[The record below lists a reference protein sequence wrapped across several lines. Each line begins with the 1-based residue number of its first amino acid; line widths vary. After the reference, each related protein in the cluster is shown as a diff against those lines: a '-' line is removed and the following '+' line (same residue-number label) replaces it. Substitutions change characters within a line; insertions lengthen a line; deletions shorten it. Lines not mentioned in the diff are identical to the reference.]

1 MEILEGIGG
10 QVTRR
15 NVLAGAA
22 VGVLAGVLAD
32 PVQAQEVAASLDMI
46 ELTTKTGRKVSGALA
61 LPEAL
66 PAPTMLI
73 MHEWWGLND
82 AIKTMAAAFAEAGYV
97 TLAVDLYDGVVATT
111 PADAGYTMRN
121 VKSEEAVDT
130 VTSWVDWL
138 RGHEHSDGKLGTC
151 GWCFGGGWSL
161 NTSLAAP
168 VDATVIYY
176 GNVVKTAGELAKLD
190 GPVLGHFGTRD
201 TYINDEMVGAFAD
214 EMAKAE
220 KSLEIHWYKADHAF
234 ANPTSARYDGEDAAL
249 AWTRTLAFLEAN
261 LKPVVAVEADEVVPD
276 VPAEL

>member
-1 MEILEGIGG
+1 MDILEDIKAKM
-10 QVTRR
+10 TRR
-15 NVLAGAA
+15 NVLAGTAA
-22 VGVLAGVLAD
+22 SVLAGVLAD
-32 PVQAQEVAASLDMI
+32 PVRAQEVAASLDMI
-46 ELTTKTGRKVSGALA
+46 ELVTGTGRTVSGALA
-61 LPEAL
+61 LPDVL

-73 MHEWWGLND
+73 VHEWWGLND
-82 AIKTMAAAFAEAGYV
+82 AIKTMAAAFAKAGYV
-97 TLAVDLYDGVVATT
+97 TLAVDLYDGIVATT
-111 PADAGYTMRN
+111 PADAGYAMRN
-121 VKSEEAVDT
+121 VKPEEALDT

-161 NTSLAAP
+161 NASLATL

-176 GNVVKTAGELAKLD
+176 GNVEKAADELAKLE

-201 TYINDEMVGAFAD
+201 TYINDEMVSAFVD

-220 KSLEIHWYKADHAF
+220 KSLEVHWYKADHAF

-261 LKPVVAVEADEVVPD
+261 LKPVVEGEPEEVRD